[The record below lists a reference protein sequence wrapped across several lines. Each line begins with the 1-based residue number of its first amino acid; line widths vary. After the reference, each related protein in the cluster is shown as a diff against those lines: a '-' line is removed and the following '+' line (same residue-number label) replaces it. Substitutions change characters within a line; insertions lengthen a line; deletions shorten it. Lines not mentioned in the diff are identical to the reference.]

1 MPNKST
7 RYFFIFL
14 LAFAA
19 GHLSVAQ
26 KLSEKAK
33 KHIFKGEI
41 NRQGKAVG
49 CHHILATNEYKT
61 SQLVEGTR
69 KNGPN
74 GLFKAKVKVKNRNG
88 KWVAKVSNQGY
99 STFYPESWSEEK
111 TEKEILHAFGNK
123 RNVNGD
129 LWEGKSS
136 EGIIIQMYLK
146 DDDSIASAF
155 PKDWTR

>member
-1 MPNKST
+1 MRIKSI
-7 RYFFIFL
+7 RYFSIFL

-26 KLSEKAK
+26 TLSEKTK

-49 CHHILATNEYKT
+49 CHHILAISKYKT
-61 SQLVEGTR
+61 SQIVEGTR
-69 KNGPN
+69 KDGLN
-74 GLFKAKVKVKNRNG
+74 GLFKAKVKVKNGNG

-111 TEKEILHAFGNK
+111 TEKEIFHAFGNK
-123 RNVNGD
+123 RKVNGD

>member
-1 MPNKST
+1 MPKKSS
-7 RYFFIFL
+7 RYFSILF
-14 LAFAA
+14 LAFAVSNFA
-19 GHLSVAQ
+19 FSQ

-49 CHHILATNEYKT
+49 CHHILAINEYKT

-74 GLFKAKVKVKNRNG
+74 GLFKAKVKVKNGNG

-111 TEKEILHAFGNK
+111 TEKEILHAFDNK
-123 RNVNGD
+123 RKVNGD

-136 EGIIIQMYLK
+136 EGIIIQMYLR
-146 DDDSIASAF
+146 DDNTIASAF

>member
-1 MPNKST
+1 LKT
-7 RYFFIFL
+7 LRYPFVFL
-14 LAFAA
+14 VALAI
-19 GHLSVAQ
+19 GHSSIAQ
-26 KLSEKAK
+26 TLSEKAK
-33 KHIFKGEI
+33 RHIFKGEI

-49 CHHILATNEYKT
+49 CHHIRAINEYKT
-61 SQLVEGTR
+61 SQIVEGTR

-74 GLFKAKVKVKNRNG
+74 GLFKAKVKVKNGNG

-123 RNVNGD
+123 RKVNGD